1 MIKLM
6 IIEWYKK
13 AAKWTNEKKLD
24 SAVHMIVGA
33 LIQGLF
39 MGMWNAPWFIG
50 ILVALLIGAGKEK
63 FIDQHF
69 SVKDMLDYPYG
80 AFLVYLG
87 SLI

>member
-1 MIKLM
+1 MK

-13 AAKWTNEKKLD
+13 AAKWSNEKKVD
-24 SAVHMIVGA
+24 SAIHMIVGA

-39 MGMWNAPWFIG
+39 MGILDAPWFIG
-50 ILVALLIGAGKEK
+50 VLVALLVGAGKEK

-69 SVKDMLDYPYG
+69 SIKDMLDYPYG
-80 AFLVYLG
+80 ALLVYLG